1 MKTKEISHSKSF
13 KQGAIL
19 SIIVTVIAV
28 IVLNVVA
35 SYFFFRVDLTK
46 DKRHSLSESTIEL
59 LKGLDETVFIKVYM
73 EGEGMPVSYQPVV
86 TKTREMLEEFSSYS
100 SNVKFEFINPTA
112 DKTKEE
118 INGIYAEFAQK
129 GLTPYPI
136 REQYAAGQSTK
147 YIIPG
152 AMVTYRNHECAA
164 ILIEQD
170 FSNKFPTEE
179 YAYMRIEYNLMMA
192 IKSLVKPHK
201 SDVAFIDGHGELNMY
216 NTAWFGSQLG
226 ATMKYF
232 YNVTRDSIN
241 GKINCLRKISIA
253 DSTAQTVKDNGNKY
267 DLLVIAQPTQPFSD
281 MDKYAIDQ
289 HLMRGGRILWLID
302 GTDAALDSLQE
313 RPEFLAVPNRTRL
326 GDMFFRYGV
335 RVNSNLIQ
343 DIGSCQA
350 LPVNTS
356 GDLMIFPYAL
366 NITHFE
372 EHPITQK
379 ITAVRSNFAGSI
391 DFVGH
396 SEGLTKTVLATS
408 SDSSKLVPTP
418 AIVSLKV
425 GLAKPNPEEFGLRR
439 IPIAALVEGKF
450 RSAFD
455 GLLPIE
461 FDTVKQFNYLR
472 SSSETK
478 QIFIADGDIIRN
490 YFDPRTGFYPT
501 GYDVYTKRFYDNT
514 EFLTNCVDYLC
525 DNMDLIELRSKV
537 FHIGLLNQSKVADKK
552 VRQRHQALTIGLP
565 LTLLALLGIVV
576 TTVRR
581 KIYAV

>member
-1 MKTKEISHSKSF
+1 MKNKEISHSKAFRQS
-13 KQGAIL
+13 AVI
-19 SIIVTVIAV
+19 SIIVSLVILIAV
-28 IVLNVVA
+28 NVVS
-35 SYFFFRVDLTK
+35 SYFFFRLDLTK
-46 DKRHSLSESTIEL
+46 DNRHSLSESTKDL
-59 LKGLDETVFIKVYM
+59 LKDLDDIVFIKVYL
-73 EGEGMPVSYQPVV
+73 ESEDMPASYQPVI

-100 SNVKFEFINPTA
+100 SNIKFEFINPTA

-118 INGIYAEFAQK
+118 INSIYSEFAQK
-129 GLTPYPI
+129 GLVPYPI
-136 REQYAAGQSTK
+136 REQYAAGASTK

-152 AMVTYRNHECAA
+152 AMVTYKNQERPA

-170 FSNKFPTEE
+170 FSNKFSTEE
-179 YAYMRIEYNLMMA
+179 FAYMRIEYNLVMA

-201 SDVAFIDGHGELNMY
+201 SNVAFIDGHGELDMY
-216 NTAWFGSQLG
+216 RTAWFGSQLG
-226 ATMKYF
+226 ANMKDF

-241 GKINCLRKISIA
+241 GKINCLRNICIA
-253 DSTAQTVKDNGNKY
+253 DSAAQTVKDNGNKY

-313 RPEFLAVPNRTRL
+313 RPEFMATPSRNRL

-335 RVNSNLIQ
+335 RINSNLIQ

-350 LPVNTS
+350 IPINTS
-356 GDLMIFPYAL
+356 GNMMIFPYAL
-366 NITHFE
+366 SITHFE
-372 EHPITQK
+372 DHPITQK
-379 ITAVRSNFAGSI
+379 ITAVRSNFTGSI

-396 SEGLTKTVLATS
+396 DDGLTKTVLATS

-425 GLAKPNPEEFGLRR
+425 GLAKPNPEEFSLRR
-439 IPIAALVEGKF
+439 IPVAVLVEGKF

-461 FDTVKQFNYLR
+461 FDTIKQFNYLR
-472 SSSETK
+472 SSKETK
-478 QIFIADGDIIRN
+478 QIFISDGDIIRN

-501 GYDVYTKRFYDNT
+501 GYDVYTKSFFDNT

-525 DNMDLIELRSKV
+525 DNTDLIELRSKT
-537 FHIGLLNQSKVADKK
+537 FHIGLLNQSKIADKK
-552 VRQRHQALTIGLP
+552 VRQRHQAMDIGLP
-565 LTLLALLGIVV
+565 LALVAILGAILF
-576 TTVRR
+576 TIR
-581 KIYAV
+581 KRKYSN